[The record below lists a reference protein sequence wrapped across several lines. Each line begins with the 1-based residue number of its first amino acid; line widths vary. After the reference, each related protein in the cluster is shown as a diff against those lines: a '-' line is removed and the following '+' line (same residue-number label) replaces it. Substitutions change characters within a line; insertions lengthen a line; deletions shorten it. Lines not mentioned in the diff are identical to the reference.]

1 MARKLT
7 AIAVDN
13 AKPKK
18 GEDGKIE
25 RKEISDGGSGLY
37 LIVQPSGAKSWAV
50 RYRIAGKSKKHT
62 LGDGVFLSLA
72 AARVA
77 ATQALEQIDQGA
89 DPTVEKRKAKATSA
103 EQEALRA
110 QDGVPKLFND
120 FIELHAKRKL
130 RANTLAQYQSIG
142 RRFIVPPW
150 RDRTV
155 HDIRKRDIIAM
166 IDPIAVDRPI
176 MANRTQEV
184 GHKFFE
190 WLVARDVIAANPF
203 AGLAMPGV
211 ERQRERFLNDSE
223 VAQLWGACD
232 GDPIFGAAIRVM
244 LLTGCRRSEV
254 AEMTRSEINADARV
268 WTIPAVR
275 SKNRKPHTVPLSTL
289 AWKIIDAAPRIKGS
303 DHVFSTSGQG
313 PIANFHHVK
322 DRLDAKLNFAEPW
335 VIHDLRRTVASGLQR
350 LKVRLEV
357 TESVLGHRSG
367 SFRGIVGVYQQHDY
381 AEEKAD
387 ALQRWADHIEQLIT
401 GKSAK
406 IVRFKGNAR
415 PVS

>member
-1 MARKLT
+1 MMARKMT
-7 AIAVDN
+7 ALSVEN
-13 AKPKK
+13 AKPKLRS
-18 GEDGKIE
+18 GVPV
-25 RKEISDGGSGLY
+25 RTEIPDHDGLY
-37 LIVQPSGAKSWAV
+37 LIVQPSGVKSWAV
-50 RYRIAGKSKKHT
+50 RYRVKGKSRKLT
-62 LGDGVFLSLA
+62 LDGNGAFLSLA
-72 AARVA
+72 AARAA
-77 ATQALEQIDQGA
+77 ATQALHQIEQGV
-89 DPTVEKRKAKATSA
+89 DPIAEKRKAKATSA

-110 QDGVPKLFND
+110 EDGVPKLFND

-130 RANTLAQYQSIG
+130 RPNTLAQYESIG
-142 RRFIVPPW
+142 RRFILPPW

-155 HDIRKRDIIAM
+155 HDIRKRDIIAV

-190 WLVARDVIAANPF
+190 WLVARDVLAANPF

-223 VAQLWGACD
+223 VAQLWAACE

-254 AEMTRSEINADARV
+254 AEMTWNEIDTDARV
-268 WTIPAVR
+268 WTIPAAR

-289 AWKIIDAAPRIKGS
+289 AWTVINAAPRIKGS
-303 DHVFSTSGQG
+303 DHVFSTNGKG

-335 VIHDLRRTVASGLQR
+335 VVHDLRRTVASGLQR
-350 LKVRLEV
+350 LGVRLEV

-367 SFRGIVGVYQQHDY
+367 SLRGIVLVYQRHDY

-401 GKSAK
+401 GKPGK
-406 IVRFKGNAR
+406 VVTFKGR
-415 PVS
+415 RG

>member
-203 AGLAMPGV
+203 AALPCPVSNASANASSTTVKSRSYGGRATVIQFLAPPFASCCSLAV
-211 ERQRERFLNDSE
+211 
-223 VAQLWGACD
+223 
-232 GDPIFGAAIRVM
+232 GDP
-244 LLTGCRRSEV
+244 
-254 AEMTRSEINADARV
+254 
-268 WTIPAVR
+268 
-275 SKNRKPHTVPLSTL
+275 
-289 AWKIIDAAPRIKGS
+289 
-303 DHVFSTSGQG
+303 
-313 PIANFHHVK
+313 
-322 DRLDAKLNFAEPW
+322 
-335 VIHDLRRTVASGLQR
+335 
-350 LKVRLEV
+350 
-357 TESVLGHRSG
+357 
-367 SFRGIVGVYQQHDY
+367 
-381 AEEKAD
+381 
-387 ALQRWADHIEQLIT
+387 
-401 GKSAK
+401 KSPK
-406 IVRFKGNAR
+406 
-415 PVS
+415 